1 MPDDVAAPDT
11 DTPTARLN
19 AAFGAYQEDVRDASN
34 AGTAMKLCLDA
45 AETFAELEVEASDDN
60 TDSIH
65 AMAKAY
71 LNQLSDTKSGVARKN
86 VRKHWNDKID
96 ELEKKQKLADGED
109 VYFHQIIRNH
119 LTGVTKK
126 VNTDRSS
133 TEETEYVL
141 EFDAGPNL
149 TVTQSVLFN
158 RRKLWKTYTSS
169 REGEYPDHRDG
180 DDDDRADW
188 DNFVGDV
195 IEKVGEDVE
204 REPGPRTAAL
214 QSLEDYVSNTV
225 AYGNR
230 KDAVENG
237 GVYVDAEPPGHD
249 EVVVPREAIAS
260 ITNTHEITDRALQSE
275 IAARGLSGPSTAG
288 RTVSQSTTVHGN
300 WQTFW
305 YLSGEHFDEVGDY
318 KEEADDPIDRMPD
331 APGDNDDNNDDDGA
345 GDANTS
351 GDNNDDDGS
360 DDGSDAGTTDDVT
373 NTDGTG
379 DNGDSDGSD
388 EVVNDTDAQPD
399 AGTDDSDEDDDDDRE
414 PGKIGSYGP
423 ESEGDA

>member
-1 MPDDVAAPDT
+1 MSTEDSNDLPDDVAAPDT
-11 DTPTARLN
+11 DAPTARLN
-19 AAFGAYQEDVRDASN
+19 AAFETYLEDVKDADN

-45 AETFAELEVEASDDN
+45 AEQFAELEVEASDD
-60 TDSIH
+60 DAGSIH

-71 LNQLSDTKSGVARKN
+71 LNQLSDSKSGVARKN
-86 VRKHWNDKID
+86 VRKHWLDKID

-109 VYFHQIIRNH
+109 VYFHQIISNH
-119 LTGVTKK
+119 LTSVTKK

-149 TVTQSVLFN
+149 TVTQSVLFD

-169 REGEYPDHRDG
+169 REGEYPDRRDD

-188 DNFVGDV
+188 DNLMGDI
-195 IEKVGEDVE
+195 IERVGEDVE

-230 KDAVENG
+230 QDTVENG
-237 GVYVDAEPPGHD
+237 GVYVDAEPPGYD

-288 RTVSQSTTVHGN
+288 KTVSQSTTVHGN

-305 YLSGEHFDEVGDY
+305 YLDGDHFDEVGDY

-331 APGDNDDNNDDDGA
+331 SPG
-345 GDANTS
+345 
-351 GDNNDDDGS
+351 
-360 DDGSDAGTTDDVT
+360 
-373 NTDGTG
+373 
-379 DNGDSDGSD
+379 
-388 EVVNDTDAQPD
+388 
-399 AGTDDSDEDDDDDRE
+399 DDDDDDQDDPSLTGSDDDGDDDGDDDDAGEVVNGSSDDGDNTGEDGSANTGSETNTDTSGSHTGSDDEEDRS
-414 PGKIGSYGP
+414 PGKIGSYVPGNGG
-423 ESEGDA
+423 EE

>member
-1 MPDDVAAPDT
+1 MATESQPDDISMPDT

-19 AAFGAYQEDVRDASN
+19 AAFETYLDDVKDADN

-45 AETFAELEVEASDDN
+45 AEDFAELEVEASDDN
-60 TDSIH
+60 TGSIH

-71 LNQLSDTKSGVARKN
+71 LNQLSDSKNGVARKN
-86 VRKHWNDKID
+86 VRKHWLDKID

-109 VYFHQIIRNH
+109 VWFSQIISNH
-119 LTGVTKK
+119 LVAVTKK

-149 TVTQSVLFN
+149 TVTQSVLFD
-158 RRKLWKTYTSS
+158 RRKLWKAYTSS
-169 REGEYPDHRDG
+169 REGEYPDRRDD
-180 DDDDRADW
+180 DDDDRDAW
-188 DNFVGDV
+188 DNLMGSI
-195 IEKVGEDVE
+195 IEQIGEDVE

-214 QSLEDYVSNTV
+214 QSLEDYVSNTT

-230 KDAVENG
+230 QDTVENG
-237 GVYVDAEPPGHD
+237 GVYVDTEPPGHD

-288 RTVSQSTTVHGN
+288 KTVSQSTTVHGN

-305 YLSGEHFDEVGDY
+305 YLDGDHFDEVGDY

-331 APGDNDDNNDDDGA
+331 APGDDDNDDDSA
-345 GDANTS
+345 GDANAS
-351 GDNNDDDGS
+351 GGNDDDDSSDGGS
-360 DDGSDAGTTDDVT
+360 VADTTTSNTGD
-373 NTDGTG
+373 TDG
-379 DNGDSDGSD
+379 GS
-388 EVVNDTDAQPD
+388 EVVNDTTSQSNT
-399 AGTDDSDEDDDDDRE
+399 GSDGGSDDDGDSE

-423 ESEGDA
+423 DTGGDA

>member
-1 MPDDVAAPDT
+1 MPDT

-19 AAFGAYQEDVRDASN
+19 AAFETYLEDVQDADN

-45 AETFAELEVEASDDN
+45 AEDFAELEIEASDDS

-71 LNQLSDTKSGVARKN
+71 LNQLSDSKSGVARKN
-86 VRKHWNDKID
+86 VRKHWLDKID

-109 VYFHQIIRNH
+109 VWFHQIISNH
-119 LTGVTKK
+119 LVAVTKK

-169 REGEYPDHRDG
+169 REGEYPDKSV
-180 DDDDRADW
+180 DDDDEQEAW
-188 DNFVGDV
+188 DNLMGSI
-195 IEKVGEDVE
+195 IENVGEVVE

-230 KDAVENG
+230 QDAVENG
-237 GVYVDAEPPGHD
+237 GVYVDTEPPGNN

-288 RTVSQSTTVHGN
+288 KTVSQSTTVHGN

-305 YLSGEHFDEVGDY
+305 YLDGDHFDQVGNY
-318 KEEADDPIDRMPD
+318 KDEADDPIDRMPD
-331 APGDNDDNNDDDGA
+331 APGDNDDDNGDDGA

-351 GDNNDDDGS
+351 GDNDDDDGS
-360 DDGSDAGTTDDVT
+360 DDGSDADTTSN
-373 NTDGTG
+373 NT
-379 DNGDSDGSD
+379 DSDGSG
-388 EVVNDTDAQPD
+388 EVVNDADAQSD
-399 AGTDDSDEDDDDDRE
+399 ADSDSADGEDSG

-423 ESEGDA
+423 ETGGDA